1 MSIRALPSAI
11 VPLRFLAALS
21 LLAVSSVQGATY
33 TWDGGGTNNS
43 WGNAL
48 NWSGD
53 VAPAFINTDD
63 LVFNT
68 LTRGTNYLGANR
80 TIRSMTFGADIDSP
94 FVANWQTFAN
104 GTALTNTMSADAGN
118 ATITVEAGATG
129 NITLGSLS
137 GGAGTFGVLALAT
150 NLDVIHNGTGILLF
164 NRSITGA
171 GMNVTKQGGGTMT
184 LSGSHAYTGAT
195 TVSGGR
201 LSVFSTSANSLLS
214 TNITINGGTLA
225 QISGGGNVG
234 GLITNAAAWTIS
246 SGSYTNNFLGQTMGS
261 LAMSGGSMNLNGAN
275 ITVTGAAAVTGGGIT
290 NDNVNTGNGRVYFDG
305 GLTLGGATFA
315 YRNANNAS
323 NSIVR
328 LSNSVTYASTNTAA
342 AWFTNTSTGTGR
354 LELAGSTGGSATNT
368 FDIGDAAAVA
378 SEVNIDWRITGAGI
392 ALRKTG
398 NGVLTLGGADANTY
412 SGSTVVDGGTLVLN
426 KTAGVDAIAGN
437 VAVGSGAILLLSAND
452 QVANASVVT
461 LSGGTIRRGSGVS
474 EVFGNLNLSTTSF
487 LDYGTGDT
495 GTLRFGT
502 YAPSAL
508 LTVQN
513 FGEGNVLGFGSDIG
527 SFLPAGGALTNSF
540 FSFDNAFAY
549 DSGTFT
555 ITAIPEPTTFA
566 AAIGL
571 LGLMAWTSLRP
582 RRRLLSSRQP

>member
-1 MSIRALPSAI
+1 MTKIPPLYSAKSLPVIAAG
-11 VPLRFLAALS
+11 LLAASS
-21 LLAVSSVQGATY
+21 LHGANY
-33 TWDGGGTNNS
+33 TWTGGGTNNS
-43 WGNAL
+43 WGGAGNFTPTPVTF
-48 NWSGD
+48 D
-53 VAPAFINTDD
+53 NTAD
-63 LVFNT
+63 LFFNV

-137 GGAGTFGVLALAT
+137 GGTGTFGVLALAT
-150 NLDVIHNGTGILLF
+150 NLDVTHNGTGILLF

-171 GMNVTKQGGGTMT
+171 GVNLTKQGGGTMT

-201 LSVFSTSANSLLS
+201 LTVFSTSANSLLS

-328 LSNSVTYASTNTAA
+328 LSNSVTYAAENTAA

-378 SEVNIDWRITGAGI
+378 SEVNIDWRIAGAGI

-398 NGVLTLGGADANTY
+398 NGVLTLGGTDANTY
-412 SGSTVVDGGTLVLN
+412 SGSTVVDGGTLVLS
-426 KTAGVDAIAGN
+426 KTAGNAVAGN
-437 VAVGSGAILLLSAND
+437 LQIGTGATVLVAASN
-452 QVANASVVT
+452 QVADTSAVT
-461 LSGGTIRRGSGVS
+461 LAGGTIARGSGVS
-474 EVFGNLNLSTTSF
+474 EIFGDLNVTTVSII
-487 LDYGTGDT
+487 D
-495 GTLRFGT
+495 FGGVAESH
-502 YAPSAL
+502 YL
-508 LTVQN
+508 Q
-513 FGEGNVLGFGSDIG
+513 FGSVTGG
-527 SFLPAGGALTNSF
+527 SNLTIENFLLDNEFLFAAANFDDGAAIADSF
-540 FSFDNAFAY
+540 TFTASDTRVYSFAE
-549 DSGTFT
+549 GTFT
-555 ITAIPEPTTFA
+555 VTAVPEPSTFA
-566 AAIGL
+566 LCAAGL
-571 LGLMAWTSLRP
+571 AALLLAGRW
-582 RRRLLSSRQP
+582 RRC